1 MRRRIISWEPLAVAV
16 DSKDPSIIYVG
27 DRRGRIAKSIDR
39 GKTWDPL
46 IDGTVRTLSYP
57 TRGSIETLCN
67 SPDCEV
73 RNIVVDPRSPSRIF
87 LTKIGKA
94 FFSEDGG
101 LQWSEV
107 GPASS
112 ALFVKEILP
121 WGDRLLLSATESC
134 WERHRRA
141 QGSRTDDIGGGLYL
155 SEDSGASWVR
165 ALNKGT
171 WDICVSTL
179 NNNVGYAAG
188 GYIFRSDDG
197 GRTWIEKGHPP
208 LGESSISAVEMNP
221 KEPDI
226 VYAATCGWPSS
237 KSQGVFR
244 STDGGDSW
252 VAQGLQGLCIRTL
265 AVDPLHPNILY
276 AGGREV
282 RVEHIEVLIRVRA
295 GHQFTK
301 GERRWHYPLSQ
312 AIREWSMKGPI

>member
-1 MRRRIISWEPLAVAV
+1 M
-16 DSKDPSIIYVG
+16 
-27 DRRGRIAKSIDR
+27 
-39 GKTWDPL
+39 
-46 IDGTVRTLSYP
+46 
-57 TRGSIETLCN
+57 
-67 SPDCEV
+67 
-73 RNIVVDPRSPSRIF
+73 
-87 LTKIGKA
+87 
-94 FFSEDGG
+94 GG

-121 WGDRLLLSATESC
+121 WGDRLLLSATESYL
-134 WERHRRA
+134 ERHRRA

-188 GYIFRSDDG
+188 GYIFSSDDG

-226 VYAATCGWPSS
+226 VYAATCDWPFS

-276 AGGREV
+276 AGGRGSPSGTYRSV
-282 RVEHIEVLIRVRA
+282 DSGKSWTSIQKRGA
-295 GHQFTK
+295 SMA
-301 GERRWHYPLSQ
+301 LSLEPGNPGVVYEGTNLGLSRFVF
-312 AIREWSMKGPI
+312 AFPD